1 MKVGFLL
8 KTIVGMGLAFG
19 GLSAAHAE
27 DALVKAKAA
36 GELKIG
42 TETAFA
48 PFDFIDAGAHVG
60 LNVDLFEEV
69 GKEMGLKIVWVAL
82 PWEGVLPGLEAGK
95 FDMVAGPATIT
106 KERMA
111 RYRFLPPIAEA
122 TVALLKS
129 AKDTAINKPED
140 IAGKT
145 VGGGKA
151 SSQLAQLK
159 TFVDTLPGK
168 ATVKEYVS
176 NNDAYAD
183 LAAGRIVAVGNSL
196 PNISYVAKQR
206 PDTFAVVLPTFGT
219 KSYFGYLAPKDAD
232 HAALDDAV
240 QAALLK
246 IKADGRLATLQ
257 KKWFGASFDTP
268 DAVPDPAF

>member
-1 MKVGFLL
+1 MTKRFLL
-8 KTIVGMGLAFG
+8 KAIVGMALTLG
-19 GLSAAHAE
+19 GLSAAHAD
-27 DALVKAKAA
+27 DALAKAKAA
-36 GELKIG
+36 GELKVG

-69 GKEMGLKIVWVAL
+69 GKEMGLKIVWIAL

-95 FDMVAGPATIT
+95 FDVVAGPATIT
-106 KERMA
+106 KDRMA

-129 AKDTAINKPED
+129 AKDTTINKPED
-140 IAGKT
+140 IAGKI

-159 TFVDTLPGK
+159 AYVDTLPGK
-168 ATVKEYVS
+168 ATVKEYVG

-196 PNISYVAKQR
+196 PNIAYVAKQR
-206 PDTFAVVLPTFGT
+206 PDTFAVVLPSFGA
-219 KSYFGYLAPKDAD
+219 KSYSGYLAPKDAD